1 MIISILTEKIED
13 LFQFFTESQDIFTI
27 IYQYYVNGSNRK
39 VAELSKEIQSILN
52 GVKKVVKTE
61 SISTNVRRKV

>member
-1 MIISILTEKIED
+1 VIISILTEKIED

-27 IYQYYVNGSNRK
+27 IYQFYVNGSNRK

-61 SISTNVRRKV
+61 SVSTNVRRKV